1 MSFEGVHIESCVLC
15 SVSGILFIR
24 RTSMKVPAA
33 SRSILVRERALH
45 PWLYFMGR
53 DLLGELRGHEDA
65 VQTVCLDAQDAR
77 LVSASSD
84 CTFRL
89 WS

>member
-1 MSFEGVHIESCVLC
+1 
-15 SVSGILFIR
+15 
-24 RTSMKVPAA
+24 
-33 SRSILVRERALH
+33 
-45 PWLYFMGR
+45 MGR

-65 VQTVCLDAQDAR
+65 VQAVCLDAQDAR